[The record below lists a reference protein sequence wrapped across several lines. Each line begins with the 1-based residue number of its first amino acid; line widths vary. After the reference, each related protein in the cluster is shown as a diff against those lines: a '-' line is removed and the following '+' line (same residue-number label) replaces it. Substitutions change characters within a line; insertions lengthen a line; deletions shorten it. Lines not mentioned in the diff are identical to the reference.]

1 MLVVIPD
8 FVSFEMI
15 TSLDGDVKPSAL
27 ANISFI
33 LYYQLKG
40 DVIEPTLVLEKRRD
54 RRPWWWGLSIMEG
67 AGGLLP

>member
-8 FVSFEMI
+8 FVSVEMI

-33 LYYQLKG
+33 LYYQLKE

-54 RRPWWWGLSIMEG
+54 RRPRWWGLSIMEG
-67 AGGLLP
+67 AGGLLR

>member
-1 MLVVIPD
+1 MLVVVPD
-8 FVSFEMI
+8 FVSVEMI

-33 LYYQLKG
+33 LYYQLKE

-54 RRPWWWGLSIMEG
+54 RRPRW
-67 AGGLLP
+67 